1 MNKRTAAI
9 LIAIVVVIGGAFI
22 GTNRY
27 RAIDDKAD
35 EFSQGLVDR
44 FGVFDFANREKVIYE
59 GSKNQRIAV
68 LTLNGTIGTEG
79 SYMPG
84 ASNYA
89 NFLNQLDRAYEDP
102 TVSAV
107 LIRVNSPGGGVYAS
121 RIIRDKIQMIRH
133 EKGMTVPVYVCMES
147 MAASGGYYISAE
159 TDKIIA
165 SPDTLT
171 GSIGVIMQSIN
182 YQGLM
187 EKYGVK
193 SEVFK
198 SGAKKDILSP
208 TREMTDD
215 ERAIMQ
221 ELIDNSY
228 ARFLQVVS
236 DGRNIP
242 IEKLK
247 PIADGRIYDGEQAKA
262 LGLVDELGS
271 VEDALDMLIKDSK
284 LEKAEVFS
292 YESPSDFFSEFFG
305 KFSAKSELSEILNL
319 PKANSSLMYIYEGA
333 L

>member
-22 GTNRY
+22 GTSRY

-44 FGVFDFANREKVIYE
+44 FGAFDFANREKVIYE

-84 ASNYA
+84 ASNYS

-228 ARFLQVVS
+228 ARFLKVVS

-284 LEKAEVFS
+284 LDNAEVFS

-305 KFSAKSELSEILNL
+305 KFGSKSELSEILNL

>member
-1 MNKRTAAI
+1 M
-9 LIAIVVVIGGAFI
+9 
-22 GTNRY
+22 
-27 RAIDDKAD
+27 
-35 EFSQGLVDR
+35 
-44 FGVFDFANREKVIYE
+44 
-59 GSKNQRIAV
+59 
-68 LTLNGTIGTEG
+68 LTLNGIIGSESASMLG
-79 SYMPG
+79 S
-84 ASNYA
+84 SNST
-89 NFLNQLDRAYEDP
+89 NFLRQLDRAYEDP

-107 LIRVNSPGGGVYAS
+107 LIRVNSPGGGVYES
-121 RIIRDKIQMIRH
+121 RIMRDKIQKIRH
-133 EKGMTVPVYVCMES
+133 DKGMTVPVYVCMEN

-208 TREMTDD
+208 TRAMTDD

-228 ARFLQVVS
+228 ARFLKVVS

-271 VEDALDMLIKDSK
+271 VEDALDMLIQDSK
-284 LEKAEVFS
+284 LENAEVFS
-292 YESPSDFFSEFFG
+292 YESPGTFFSEIFG
-305 KFSAKSELSEILNL
+305 KFGAKSELSEILHL

>member
-1 MNKRTAAI
+1 
-9 LIAIVVVIGGAFI
+9 
-22 GTNRY
+22 
-27 RAIDDKAD
+27 
-35 EFSQGLVDR
+35 
-44 FGVFDFANREKVIYE
+44 
-59 GSKNQRIAV
+59 
-68 LTLNGTIGTEG
+68 
-79 SYMPG
+79 
-84 ASNYA
+84 
-89 NFLNQLDRAYEDP
+89 
-102 TVSAV
+102 
-107 LIRVNSPGGGVYAS
+107 
-121 RIIRDKIQMIRH
+121 
-133 EKGMTVPVYVCMES
+133 
-147 MAASGGYYISAE
+147 
-159 TDKIIA
+159 
-165 SPDTLT
+165 
-171 GSIGVIMQSIN
+171 MQSIN

-228 ARFLQVVS
+228 ARFLKVVS

-305 KFSAKSELSEILNL
+305 KFSSKSELSEILNL